1 MDEAVYTSTVPTVSL
16 KAIAAGIVICA
27 GAVVLMFSMLG
38 VGPAGNQTTKIN
50 RAANAEDQGPKQPE
64 RTWNVALGNVVV
76 VAPELGLA
84 VKSPGNDTIDLARI
98 AARIEPQL
106 LSIRNLYRSQSEKV
120 PGLMG
125 GLLLQI
131 TVGAAGNVS
140 DVKEI
145 DAHLADPDFR
155 KAVIAEAGNWQF
167 AEFVPQ
173 GTIID
178 CPLLFLRE
186 GMDIGT
192 VIRWEKTLG
201 LFDEK
206 KI

>member
-1 MDEAVYTSTVPTVSL
+1 MSEAVSASNVPTFSL
-16 KAIAAGIVICA
+16 KAIAVAFVTCGA
-27 GAVVLMFSMLG
+27 AVVLMASMLG
-38 VGPAGNQTTKIN
+38 VGPTVNSPGKA
-50 RAANAEDQGPKQPE
+50 DQPAVGDKASKEPE
-64 RTWNVALGNVVV
+64 RIWNFALGNVVV

-84 VKSPGNDTIDLARI
+84 VKSSGTESVDPSRI

-106 LSIRNLYRSQSEKV
+106 LSIRNLYRDQSEKM

-125 GLLLQI
+125 AMLLQL
-131 TVGAAGNVS
+131 TVESGGTVS
-140 DVKEI
+140 DVRVI

-155 KAVIAEAGNWQF
+155 TAVITEAHNWRF
-167 AEFVPQ
+167 TGIAGEM
-173 GTIID
+173 TID
-178 CPLLFLRE
+178 CPLLFIRQ